1 MPKYLLTGVDGRL
14 SSIAASYALTLAQP
28 GDQFVFTSP
37 QPGLIA
43 QPLLDA
49 WHARGAQ
56 VLMVDHDD
64 PANLRRTLAGVD
76 AVALVSSPDY
86 LAGRRRR
93 TQHRNVIE
101 AARAAGVRRIVYT
114 SLVGAHAVAGWEG
127 KGEEDEDEDVPALVR
142 DHAYTEALVRAS
154 GLSWNIQRN
163 AFFEIDT
170 VADVLHPSAGAGD
183 DARAAFV
190 AREDGGRVLGAL
202 LMGKGEPDTVYT
214 VTGPRAVSGREI
226 SAWLARRSAS
236 DSESKNSS
244 NSSNSSNSKSD
255 EGEGEGEGADV
266 EARWR
271 QRRLSD
277 SWGRPTGLLGFEDVL
292 GLGRLVASGHLAD
305 ETDAVV
311 RLTGRSP
318 LGFEA
323 SLGGASRQVSC

>member
-28 GDQFVFTSP
+28 GDEFVFTSP

-49 WHARGAQ
+49 WHAHGAQ

-114 SLVGAHAVAGWEG
+114 SLVGAHAVADWGG
-127 KGEEDEDEDVPALVR
+127 KGEEDEDVPTLVR

-170 VADVLHPSAGAGD
+170 VADVLHASAGAGD

-236 DSESKNSS
+236 DDENKN
-244 NSSNSSNSKSD
+244 NSKSG

-305 ETDAVV
+305 ETDTVV